1 MKLYKTTIVVWTDYD
16 PSHYLAT
23 DIIADGGGYVSYRNS
38 RPVID
43 HENDPHW
50 DGNNHFTLDA
60 TDKKE

>member
-16 PSHYLAT
+16 PSHYTAT
-23 DIIADGGGYVSYRNS
+23 QLMEDGNGYVSYQNS

-60 TDKKE
+60 AHKKE